1 MCCILQAEELDVSGV
16 IEEIKIAYS
25 SLNWIGINTADLK
38 NEADTALSFAKS
50 KDINGLAD
58 FNKTNR
64 MRRRKP
70 KKLAENPDSA
80 VTVDISQYYSKKII
94 AVLGTMLLLL
104 REKYDN
110 VESFCK
116 TSFDLLDQKNSQNHP
131 MDL

>member
-1 MCCILQAEELDVSGV
+1 MCCILQAEERNVSGD

-25 SLNWIGINTADLK
+25 SPNWIRINTEDLK
-38 NEADTALSFAKS
+38 NEVDTALSFAKS
-50 KDINGLAD
+50 IDINGLAD

-70 KKLAENPDSA
+70 KKLDENPDSV
-80 VTVDISQYYSKKII
+80 VTVDISQYYAKKII
-94 AVLGTMLLLL
+94 AVLGTMLFLL

-110 VESFCK
+110 VESSCK
-116 TSFDLLDQKNSQNHP
+116 TFFDLLDQKVSQNHP